1 MRVRASVCG
10 VGRSGDFE
18 AAGRKDRVQGVMTG
32 GDGKA
37 FAYGVNSQY
46 LGAWA
51 LPVCTPWFR
60 VQLWSS
66 QPLGHLFI
74 LGHAAASRKARASG
88 KVVAPGRMR
97 ICGSELPA
105 VLLWNG

>member
-1 MRVRASVCG
+1 MSCG

-18 AAGRKDRVQGVMTG
+18 AAGRKDRVQGVMTR

-37 FAYGVNSQY
+37 FAYGVKSAVP
-46 LGAWA
+46 GSWA
-51 LPVCTPWFR
+51 LPVRTLWVR

-66 QPLGHLFI
+66 QPLGLFI
-74 LGHAAASRKARASG
+74 LGRAAASRKARASG

-97 ICGSELPA
+97 IFGSELPA